1 MVEIQEN
8 TIQLPKTLEEFM
20 EWEQPNDGFKYEWN
34 DGEIIKF
41 EGMNRKQLFIFD
53 VLNLLFIEK
62 GLYKKGSLIAESD
75 VQLSGLQM
83 RRPDIAYF
91 TREQAYQGREGTDI
105 IPDFAIEVISSG
117 DKLIDVENKLIEYF
131 KVGSGGVPLK
141 VVWHII
147 PAQEVVYVYTS
158 RSEVKICFDKDIC
171 SAKPVLE
178 DFEISVEDIFK
189 DYNKL

>member
-8 TIQLPKTLEEFM
+8 IIQLPRTLEEFM

-41 EGMNRKQLFIFD
+41 AGMNRKQLFIFD

-62 GLYKKGSLIAESD
+62 KLYEKGSLIPESD
-75 VQLSGLQM
+75 VQLTGIQM
-83 RRPDIAYF
+83 RRPDIAFF
-91 TREQAYQGREGTDI
+91 TREQVYKGREGTEI

-117 DKLIDVENKLIEYF
+117 DKMIDVENKLIEYF
-131 KVGSGGVPLK
+131 RAGVK

-171 SAKPVLE
+171 SAKPVL
-178 DFEISVEDIFK
+178 DGFEISVEDIFK
-189 DYNKL
+189 DYKIGG

>member
-1 MVEIQEN
+1 
-8 TIQLPKTLEEFM
+8 
-20 EWEQPNDGFKYEWN
+20 
-34 DGEIIKF
+34 
-41 EGMNRKQLFIFD
+41 
-53 VLNLLFIEK
+53 
-62 GLYKKGSLIAESD
+62 
-75 VQLSGLQM
+75 M

-91 TREQAYQGREGTDI
+91 TDEQIYQGREEIDI
-105 IPDFAIEVISSG
+105 IPAFAIEVISNS
-117 DKLIDVENKLIEYF
+117 DRLIDVENKLIEYF
-131 KVGSGGVPLK
+131 KAGVK

-189 DYNKL
+189 DYSKL

>member
-8 TIQLPKTLEEFM
+8 TTQLPRTLAEFM

-41 EGMNRKQLFIFD
+41 EGMNKKQIFIFT
-53 VLNLLFIEK
+53 VLNKLFAKKGYLEK
-62 GLYKKGSLIAESD
+62 GALIPESD
-75 VQLSGLQM
+75 VQLSGIQM

-91 TREQAYQGREGTDI
+91 TDEQAYQGRDGIDV
-105 IPDFAIEVISSG
+105 IPDFAIEVISNS
-117 DKLIDVENKLIEYF
+117 DIMIDVEKKLIEYF
-131 KVGSGGVPLK
+131 KAGVK

-189 DYNKL
+189 DYKK

>member
-8 TIQLPKTLEEFM
+8 ITQLPRTLEEFM

-34 DGEIIKF
+34 DREIIKF
-41 EGMNRKQLFIFD
+41 TGMNRKQLFIFD

-62 GLYKKGSLIAESD
+62 KLYKKGSLIPESD
-75 VQLSGLQM
+75 VQLTEIQM
-83 RRPDIAYF
+83 RRPDIAFF
-91 TREQAYQGREGTDI
+91 TREQVYEGREGTEI

-117 DKLIDVENKLIEYF
+117 DKMIDVENKLIEYF
-131 KVGSGGVPLK
+131 KAGVK

-189 DYNKL
+189 DYNVSG

>member
-1 MVEIQEN
+1 MNAMVDIQEN
-8 TIQLPKTLEEFM
+8 TVQLPKTLAEFM

-34 DGEIIKF
+34 DGEIIQF
-41 EGMNRKQLFIFD
+41 ERMNRKQLFIID

-62 GLYKKGSLIAESD
+62 EYHKRGSLIAESD
-75 VQLSGLQM
+75 VKLTGIQM

-91 TREQAYQGREGTDI
+91 SREQIYQGRQGIDI
-105 IPDFAIEVISSG
+105 IPDFAIEVISDS
-117 DKLIDVENKLIEYF
+117 DKMTDVENKLIEYF
-131 KVGSGGVPLK
+131 KAGVK

-158 RSEVKICFDKDIC
+158 RREVKICFDKDIC
-171 SAKPVLE
+171 SAKPVLD

-189 DYNKL
+189 DYKMRD

>member
-1 MVEIQEN
+1 MVEIQDNN
-8 TIQLPKTLEEFM
+8 TIQLPRTLEEFM

-41 EGMNRKQLFIFD
+41 QGMNKKQIFIFD

-62 GLYKKGSLIAESD
+62 GLYKKGSLIPESD
-75 VQLSGLQM
+75 VQLSGIQM

-91 TREQAYQGREGTDI
+91 TREQSYQGREGIDV

-131 KVGSGGVPLK
+131 KAGVK

-189 DYNKL
+189 DYKKL

>member
-8 TIQLPKTLEEFM
+8 IIQIPRTLEEFM

-41 EGMNRKQLFIFD
+41 TGMNRKQLFIFD

-62 GLYKKGSLIAESD
+62 KLYEKGSLIPKSD
-75 VQLSGLQM
+75 VQLTGIQM
-83 RRPDIAYF
+83 RRPDIAFF
-91 TREQAYQGREGTDI
+91 TREQVYQGREGTEI

-117 DKLIDVENKLIEYF
+117 DKMIDVENKLIEYF
-131 KVGSGGVPLK
+131 KAGVK
-141 VVWHII
+141 VVWLIY
-147 PAQEVVYVYTS
+147 PDNKTVQVYTS
-158 RSEVKICFDKDIC
+158 LKQAQICTDDDIC

-178 DFEISVEDIFK
+178 DFEIKVSDIFA
-189 DYNKL
+189 

>member
-8 TIQLPKTLEEFM
+8 IIQIPRTLEEFM

-41 EGMNRKQLFIFD
+41 EGMNKKQVFIFD
-53 VLNLLFIEK
+53 VLIDLLFEK
-62 GLYKKGSLIAESD
+62 GLNKIGKLIPETD
-75 VQLSGLQM
+75 VQLSAIQM
-83 RRPDIAYF
+83 RRPDIAFF
-91 TREQAYQGREGTDI
+91 TKKQIYEGREGVDF
-105 IPDFAIEVISSG
+105 IPDFAIEVISNS
-117 DKLIDVENKLIEYF
+117 DIMIDVENKLIEYF
-131 KVGSGGVPLK
+131 KAGVK

-189 DYNKL
+189 DYIKN

>member
-8 TIQLPKTLEEFM
+8 IAQLPTTLIEFI

-41 EGMNRKQLFIFD
+41 AGMNRKQIFIFD

-62 GLYKKGSLIAESD
+62 GLYKKGSFIAGSD
-75 VQLSGLQM
+75 VQLTGIQM

-91 TREQAYQGREGTDI
+91 TREQVYQGREGVDI
-105 IPDFAIEVISSG
+105 IPDFVIEVISSG
-117 DKLIDVENKLIEYF
+117 DKLIDVENKLIAYF
-131 KVGSGGVPLK
+131 KAGVK

-158 RSEVKICFDKDIC
+158 RSDVKICFDKDIC

-189 DYNKL
+189 DYGK

>member
-8 TIQLPKTLEEFM
+8 ITQLPRTLEEFM
-20 EWEQPNDGFKYEWN
+20 EWEQPDDGFKYEWN

-41 EGMNRKQLFIFD
+41 AGMNKKQIFIFT
-53 VLNLLFIEK
+53 VLNKLFA
-62 GLYKKGSLIAESD
+62 KKGYLENGALIPESD
-75 VQLSGLQM
+75 VQLSGIQM

-91 TREQAYQGREGTDI
+91 TDEQAYKGREGIDV
-105 IPDFAIEVISSG
+105 IPEFAIEVISDS
-117 DKLIDVENKLIEYF
+117 DIMINVENKLIEYF
-131 KVGSGGVPLK
+131 KAGVK

-158 RSEVKICFDKDIC
+158 RSDVKICFDKDIC

-189 DYNKL
+189 DYNVRD

>member
-8 TIQLPKTLEEFM
+8 TIQLPRTLEEFM

-34 DGEIIKF
+34 DGEIIQF
-41 EGMNRKQLFIFD
+41 AGMNKKQYYIFTILNKLF
-53 VLNLLFIEK
+53 V
-62 GLYKKGSLIAESD
+62 KKGYVENGTLMAESD
-75 VQLSGLQM
+75 VKLTGIQM

-91 TREQAYQGREGTDI
+91 TDEQVYQGREGIDV

-131 KVGSGGVPLK
+131 KAGVK

-158 RSEVKICFDKDIC
+158 RSEVKICFDQDIC

-189 DYNKL
+189 DYSK

>member
-1 MVEIQEN
+1 MVEIKEN
-8 TIQLPKTLEEFM
+8 DIIQLPKTLQEFM

-41 EGMNRKQLFIFD
+41 EGMNRKQTFIFD
-53 VLNLLFIEK
+53 VLINLFFEK
-62 GLYKKGSLIAESD
+62 GLNKIGQLIPETD
-75 VQLSGLQM
+75 VQLSGIQM
-83 RRPDIAYF
+83 RRPDIAFF
-91 TREQAYQGREGTDI
+91 TKKQIYDRKEEEDF
-105 IPDFAIEVISSG
+105 IPDFAIEVISNN

-131 KVGSGGVPLK
+131 KAGVK

-147 PAQEVVYVYTS
+147 PEQEVVYVYTS

-189 DYNKL
+189 DYKKL

>member
-1 MVEIQEN
+1 MIEIQEN
-8 TIQLPKTLEEFM
+8 ITQLPRTLEEFM

-41 EGMNRKQLFIFD
+41 EGMNRKQTFIFD
-53 VLNLLFIEK
+53 VLINLFFEK
-62 GLYKKGSLIAESD
+62 GLNKIGQLIPETD
-75 VQLSGLQM
+75 VQLTGIQM
-83 RRPDIAYF
+83 RRPDIAFF
-91 TREQAYQGREGTDI
+91 TKKQLYEEDVDF
-105 IPDFAIEVISSG
+105 IPEFAIEVISSG

-131 KVGSGGVPLK
+131 KAGVK

-147 PAQEVVYVYTS
+147 PAKEVVYVYTS

-189 DYNKL
+189 DYKN